1 MNPLRFFWGLII
13 VLLGLMLIATNAG
26 WISTGVWWSV
36 LMLWPV
42 ILIML
47 GLKLLLHNNDK
58 LFMWMAL
65 VIVLLSAAYV
75 VATNQNKWRVGF
87 MERSRLNLGT
97 SVVSETLTD
106 KYETAITK
114 KLKLSVSTGA
124 ATVNIHALPEGTV
137 TDVLYIVKSQDMGK
151 LAINRSLSGDT
162 VVLNVQEE
170 RVGFHMNN
178 GMMGLSRQIDI
189 SLPSS
194 LLFDL
199 DLSSGASKLDADFS
213 NLKPENVSFSVG
225 ASSGEIV
232 FSDKVVK
239 QTFVLD
245 AGASSLTFR
254 VPATLGLEVTLD
266 GGLNNVSTDSSLGL
280 VKSGETYTSPGFDRA
295 INQLTLTGGVGVSSI
310 KFLRK

>member
-254 VPATLGLEVTLD
+254 IPAGLGLKATLD
-266 GGLNNVSTDSSLGL
+266 GGLNNVSIDNSLGL
-280 VKSGETYTSPGFDRA
+280 SKSGNTYTSQGFDGA
-295 INQLTLTGGVGVSSI
+295 TSQLTLTGGVGVSSI